1 MTSWMA
7 ELAPKGLFRGVNSRF
22 CDITKSE
29 ELPEQQSDS
38 HQEFQKLKVV
48 VH

>member
-1 MTSWMA
+1 MTPWMA
-7 ELAPKGLFRGVNSRF
+7 ELAPKGLFCGVNSGF
-22 CDITKSE
+22 CDITKSG

-38 HQEFQKLKVV
+38 HQEFKKLMV